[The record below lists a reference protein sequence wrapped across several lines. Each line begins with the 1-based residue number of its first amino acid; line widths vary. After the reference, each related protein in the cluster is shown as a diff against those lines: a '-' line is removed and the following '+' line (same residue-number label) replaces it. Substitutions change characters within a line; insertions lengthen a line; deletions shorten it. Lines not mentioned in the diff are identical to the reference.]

1 MTIERTR
8 ITRAPDREGWL
19 AQRAPFIGASETAA
33 LFGEHPYLELG
44 DLAAEKIDG
53 RSRPQTDAML
63 RGIML
68 EEAVASWWGQEHG
81 HELAEATDL
90 YVANGV
96 VCATLDR
103 EIHGERAALEVK
115 TTALRVSEP
124 VRYWYWQA
132 QAQLACTGY
141 DRIELAV
148 LDGSMALSSYTVHPD
163 ASAIEALLS
172 RAARFVDYVNRGQIP
187 PGAGVSREG
196 IRRLY
201 PDPTDE
207 TVELEATVDEH
218 GRVIDPRRLVREL
231 KVAKARLKREEHAVG
246 KLEAIL
252 RTQLRNA
259 ERGTI
264 DGVLAVTLKV
274 EHRRELDVK
283 RIREELPDIAAK
295 YDAARTLRRMLLK

>member
-8 ITRAPDREGWL
+8 ITREPTREGWL
-19 AQRAPFIGASETAA
+19 AQRAPYVGASETAA

-53 RSRPQTDAML
+53 RTRTQTAAMV

-68 EEAVASWWGQEHG
+68 EEAVASWWAQERG
-81 HELAEATDL
+81 HELSEATDL

-115 TTALRVSEP
+115 TTAAYVSEP
-124 VRYWYWQA
+124 MRYWYWQA

-141 DRIELAV
+141 ERIELAV
-148 LDGSMALSSYTVHPD
+148 LDGSMLLNSYTVLPD
-163 ASAIEALLS
+163 ASAIEALLA
-172 RAARFVDYVNRGQIP
+172 RAERFLFYVERGEIP
-187 PGAGVSREG
+187 PGAGVSKQG
-196 IRRLY
+196 IRELY

-207 TVELEATVDEH
+207 AVELLPTVNSR
-218 GRVIDPRRLVREL
+218 GQVIDPRVLVRDL
-231 KVAKARLKREEHAVG
+231 KVAKAKLKREEHAVA
-246 KLEAIL
+246 KLESIL

-259 ERGTI
+259 QRGTI
-264 DGVLAVTLKV
+264 DGRVAVTLGV
-274 EHRRELDVK
+274 EHRRELDVG

-295 YDAARTLRRMLLK
+295 YEAARTRRTLRIK